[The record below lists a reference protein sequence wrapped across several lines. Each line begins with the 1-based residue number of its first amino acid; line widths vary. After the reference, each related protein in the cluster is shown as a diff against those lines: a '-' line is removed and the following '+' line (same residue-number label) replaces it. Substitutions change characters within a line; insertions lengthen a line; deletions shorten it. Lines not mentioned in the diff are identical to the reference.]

1 MFTMQKR
8 FSRKDEYVQVCA
20 GSAGIWQIIRK
31 GVFVLG
37 EKEKEKKKI
46 WKPGKKGLIIIAII
60 IVALVAALVAVNL
73 FKGDKKVEFKTLS
86 ENKIPQDISSQVIPE
101 YRTLER
107 ALACVVEDKIYVV
120 VTRGEKPTSGFEVDI
135 DKMKLEEKDG
145 KTNLIVYADFKDPEK
160 EKALAQVITYP
171 VKVASTDLS
180 KLPDEIELRIQYE
193 E

>member
-73 FKGDKKVEFKTLS
+73 FNGDKKVEFKTLS

>member
-1 MFTMQKR
+1 MQKR
-8 FSRKDEYVQVCA
+8 PGRKDEYVQVCA

-73 FKGDKKVEFKTLS
+73 FKGDKKVEFNTLS

-160 EKALAQVITYP
+160 DKALAQVITYP

>member
-1 MFTMQKR
+1 M
-8 FSRKDEYVQVCA
+8 
-20 GSAGIWQIIRK
+20 
-31 GVFVLG
+31 G

-145 KTNLIVYADFKDPEK
+145 KTNLIDLREMANDSFERSARKK
-160 EKALAQVITYP
+160 RP
-171 VKVASTDLS
+171 VKISVFTPAAETGL
-180 KLPDEIELRIQYE
+180 
-193 E
+193 